1 MTSSVSAGSSAKSEN
16 TDEKVNTFRSSCL
29 FEPLADR
36 PLLPWELETCWML
49 RFGES
54 RQHHPSGCRSGRPTS
69 FLGLHCQGPDTG
81 DYPAA
86 GDLGSGSFGSQ
97 RRNGV
102 LNTPGL
108 KGGAVIKT
116 GHVVLRSIWII
127 LSLAVLLYCQYV
139 FDGKPN
145 SDAEE

>member
-1 MTSSVSAGSSAKSEN
+1 
-16 TDEKVNTFRSSCL
+16 
-29 FEPLADR
+29 

-108 KGGAVIKT
+108 KGGEVIKT

-127 LSLAVLLYCQYV
+127 LSLAVLLCCQYV

-145 SDAEE
+145 SDPEEVLIILMLILSIPASFVAGAIAVGGAFSFEGLMASP